1 MFPVYCI
8 YDLPAGSIAL
18 LYFRQLAYDWL
29 QPSLHALAWLRG
41 FATQCDFCKP
51 IGPSSE
57 MSKNQLATSPDG
69 FSCHA

>member
-8 YDLPAGSIAL
+8 SDLPAGSIAL
-18 LYFRQLAYDWL
+18 LYFRQLAYD
-29 QPSLHALAWLRG
+29 LAWLRG